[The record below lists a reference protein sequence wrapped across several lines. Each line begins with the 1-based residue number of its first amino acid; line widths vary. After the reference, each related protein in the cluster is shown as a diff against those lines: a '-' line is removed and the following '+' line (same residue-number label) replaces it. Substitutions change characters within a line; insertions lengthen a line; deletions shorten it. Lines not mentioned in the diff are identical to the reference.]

1 MSVTQDDRDH
11 GYPLSPEVL
20 AERRRKMDLRKRF
33 RFFLEHSGWATPP
46 GRAACA
52 LESARDEQW
61 LDALEDDGRASTTVE
76 YDPEPWDE
84 GTEISAEEATA
95 KFQSGEWDGPYG
107 VTVTCG
113 DISASLWGI
122 VVGPRGESDPYIR
135 VVRAELAGDVRA
147 QVETERLERE
157 RAANMDVATHPRVAS
172 PLEIEAGAATLAP
185 CGHFHPIGGRR

>member
-1 MSVTQDDRDH
+1 VADLLRLEPLEVRDVTRN
-11 GYPLSPEVL
+11 EVL
-20 AERRRKMDLRKRF
+20 EV
-33 RFFLEHSGWATPP
+33 
-46 GRAACA
+46 RAN
-52 LESARDEQW
+52 L
-61 LDALEDDGRASTTVE
+61 
-76 YDPEPWDE
+76 
-84 GTEISAEEATA
+84 ISAEEATA